1 MLKGDSQLLISIKG
15 YERESTLQ
23 TLMIRP
29 VKNTEPLL
37 KTSPIGFIIY
47 SNYHLF

>member
-15 YERESTLQ
+15 FERESTLQ
-23 TLMIRP
+23 TLMIRS
-29 VKNTEPLL
+29 VKKTEPLL